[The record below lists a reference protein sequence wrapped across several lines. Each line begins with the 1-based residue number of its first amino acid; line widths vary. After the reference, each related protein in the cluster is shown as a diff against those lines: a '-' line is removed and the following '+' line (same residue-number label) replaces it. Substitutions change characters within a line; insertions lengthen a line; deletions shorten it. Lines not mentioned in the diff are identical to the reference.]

1 MDVAFIFDFIGIVDA
16 TSADCCEVV
25 GIDEN
30 AENIAT
36 ITALIEDNS
45 ADIKENTALIEDNAA
60 DIKDNTALIEDNAAN
75 IKGNTAL
82 IEANE
87 ADIANLKKI
96 NSIWFFSFQKYT

>member
-1 MDVAFIFDFIGIVDA
+1 MKLVSIKSSGKNLDVAFIFDFIGIVDA

-30 AENIAT
+30 AEKIAT
-36 ITALIEDNS
+36 ITALI
-45 ADIKENTALIEDNAA
+45 
-60 DIKDNTALIEDNAAN
+60 
-75 IKGNTAL
+75 
-82 IEANE
+82 E